1 MESEV
6 NPLQVVRNNSCTALS
21 VHATILIDDNATI
34 THHSIQKTKNNSQR
48 TVHGFIQVPVQVHK
62 PVFTTLV
69 CLYQEQTSVRTNVI
83 GAYTCILL
91 PGILGNSKRV
101 TCRPMALEVYAFP
114 YISIQMR
121 VFLFPL

>member
-1 MESEV
+1 MESELD
-6 NPLQVVRNNSCTALS
+6 PLQVVCNNSWNSPERTCYYINRS
-21 VHATILIDDNATI
+21 DNATI
-34 THHSIQKTKNNSQR
+34 THHSIQKQR
-48 TVHGFIQVPVQVHK
+48 TAHGFIQVPVQAHK

-83 GAYTCILL
+83 GAYTRILL

-101 TCRPMALEVYAFP
+101 TCWPMALEVYASP

>member
-1 MESEV
+1 MESELD
-6 NPLQVVRNNSCTALS
+6 PLQVVRNNSCNSPERTCYYINRS
-21 VHATILIDDNATI
+21 DNATI
-34 THHSIQKTKNNSQR
+34 THHSIQKQR
-48 TVHGFIQVPVQVHK
+48 TTAKEPSMHGFIQVPVQA
-62 PVFTTLV
+62 VFTTLV

-83 GAYTCILL
+83 GAYTRILL

-101 TCRPMALEVYAFP
+101 TCWPMALEVYASP